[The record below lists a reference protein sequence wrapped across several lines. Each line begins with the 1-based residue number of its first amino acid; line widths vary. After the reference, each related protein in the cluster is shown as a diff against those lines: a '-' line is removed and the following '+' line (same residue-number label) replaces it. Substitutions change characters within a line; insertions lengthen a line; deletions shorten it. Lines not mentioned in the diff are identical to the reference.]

1 MHVPCWKPV
10 PRCLHRREQG
20 LRASENYPS
29 LYKEERKCEERDVE
43 CWHMPRVCGSIYGQK
58 MNMGSKA
65 ALTGR
70 RERGWKGRGRMC
82 SAVVGT
88 GAPTWRVRLREGGYS
103 GHLPI
108 WART

>member
-43 CWHMPRVCGSIYGQK
+43 SWHMPRVCRSICGQK
-58 MNMGSKA
+58 MTWA
-65 ALTGR
+65 ARLPSQGEGKEAGR
-70 RERGWKGRGRMC
+70 AG
-82 SAVVGT
+82 
-88 GAPTWRVRLREGGYS
+88 EGCAQLLLVLEHPHGE
-103 GHLPI
+103 
-108 WART
+108 